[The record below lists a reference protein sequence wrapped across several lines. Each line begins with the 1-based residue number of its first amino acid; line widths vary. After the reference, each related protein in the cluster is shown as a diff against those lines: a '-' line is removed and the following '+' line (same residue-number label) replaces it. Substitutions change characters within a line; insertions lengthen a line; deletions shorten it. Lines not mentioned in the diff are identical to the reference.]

1 MTRLQGVDDAAARLR
16 AIYTKH
22 LQPHLRAQLDPAALV
37 EAREAY
43 ASVPAAEQRAA
54 YWGYQRRGVTLSEV
68 PPTATAARFYLG
80 DDEKL
85 VELTGWDQGQTW
97 NGWAVPRVDRQQLEV
112 LVAALSA
119 IDDSQSYRLVG
130 DVLHVVDAA
139 SPDEASTV
147 ESSMVACD
155 DGQVRA
161 LYDVGLGFTWS
172 IESEPAELGA
182 TP

>member
-1 MTRLQGVDDAAARLR
+1 MTSPARQVDNAAVRLR
-16 AIYTKH
+16 AIYSEH
-22 LQPHLRAQLDPAALV
+22 LRPHLHTQLDPGVLA

-43 ASVPAAEQRAA
+43 ANVSASEQRAA

-68 PPTATAARFYLG
+68 APTATAARFYLG
-80 DDEKL
+80 DDEKI

-97 NGWAVPRVDRQQLEV
+97 NGWAVPRVDRSQLEV

-130 DVLHVVDAA
+130 DVLHVVHNAN
-139 SPDEASTV
+139 PREESTV
-147 ESSMVACD
+147 EPSSVVCD
-155 DGQVRA
+155 DGKVRA

-172 IESEPAELGA
+172 IDSEPEG